1 MDVYFGRNFWHN
13 GMGREEH
20 GPGSCL
26 RCGAKFRCG
35 GFWWRA
41 PAVYVCQEGIVVDIC
56 RRVPGEAVGM
66 FWDVCGVL
74 KGREE
79 EMSPAQQWM
88 AVKENPFSFEANFR
102 VEIDGREWASAG
114 GSSMCIQP
122 RGLDGEADV
131 RDGGDREA
139 DVRDVAGWE
148 ADVKDVRGREADVRD
163 VGGQEADVRDVAGR
177 KADVRDGGGRKADA
191 RDGGGQ
197 EAHTGEAVDRPA
209 YVGDGTSQEVSGRAV
224 PDQETCAGKATVGD
238 GAPGDMRRKAAG
250 HRPEDVLAAEYG
262 LDGLDGWQ
270 VFRRSF
276 RAKDPESAAALKNAA
291 AGGTLT
297 FRLTVEAGEE
307 QIPCGYTFVTE
318 VGCGERTERFSH
330 PVTGQKM
337 ELVILG
343 CRPYNMEAEVKNIKK
358 CLKDYRIPSHGCVME
373 YVLKSELP
381 LGESLAV
388 RDCCQ
393 GDGPVL
399 TKEAKGVGKRAA
411 AVTLIGGCDG
421 PVSVFIGGTTKGQH
435 EEERSLGYSS
445 LYVEPVKEVR
455 WRVEL
460 RGGLFDPETFELRAE
475 GEDYGAK
482 GQD

>member
-13 GMGREEH
+13 GRERKES

-35 GFWWRA
+35 GFWWLA

-56 RRVPGEAVGM
+56 RRVPGEAVGK
-66 FWDVCGVL
+66 FWDAWGVWQ
-74 KGREE
+74 GREE
-79 EMSPAQQWM
+79 EMSPAQQRM
-88 AVKENPFSFEANFR
+88 AEKENPFSFEANFR

-131 RDGGDREA
+131 RD
-139 DVRDVAGWE
+139 
-148 ADVKDVRGREADVRD
+148 
-163 VGGQEADVRDVAGR
+163 VAGR
-177 KADVRDGGGRKADA
+177 EADA

-209 YVGDGTSQEVSGRAV
+209 YVGDGTSKVVSGRAV
-224 PDQETCAGKATVGD
+224 SDQETCAGRATVGD
-238 GAPGDMRRKAAG
+238 GASEDMRRKAAG
-250 HRPEDVLAAEYG
+250 YRPEDVLAAEYG
-262 LDGLDGWQ
+262 LDGRDGWQ

-276 RAKDPESAAALKNAA
+276 RAKAPESAPVLKNAA
-291 AGGTLT
+291 AGGALT

-307 QIPCGYTFVTE
+307 QIPWGYTFVTE

-421 PVSVFIGGTTKGQH
+421 PVSVFIAGTTKGQH

-460 RGGLFDPETFELRAE
+460 RRVLFDPETFELRAE